1 MATSLAYTNSIDVTD
16 AAEFIPTVW
25 SDDVVAAY
33 KKNRVLANLF
43 GAINHQGKKGQV
55 INIPSPSRG
64 SANAK
69 SANNVVTLNAF
80 TATGIDV
87 TINKHYEFS
96 FVVEDIAELQA
107 LSSLRSFYT
116 DDAGYQL
123 ALQVDSDLR
132 DLAATWNGGTAYSGA
147 VIGGDG
153 STAWSA
159 STTGNGSALTDAG
172 IRRMIQTF
180 DDNDVPG
187 RDRYFVIPPVTKR
200 TLLGLAR
207 FTEQAFTGE
216 QGAGNAIRNGY
227 VGDLYGSSVY
237 VTSNLKSIESADS
250 TDYRVGLF
258 FHKSVGV
265 LATQQSV
272 RTQAQYKQEALGTLV
287 TADTVYGVANLRPT
301 TAGLPFVVPA

>member
-80 TATGIDV
+80 SATGIDV

>member
-1 MATSLAYTNSIDVTD
+1 MATSLAYSNSIDVTD

-43 GAINHQGKKGQV
+43 GAINHSGKKGQV

-64 SANAK
+64 AANAK

-80 TATGIDV
+80 SATGIDV

-107 LSSLRSFYT
+107 LSSLRAFYT

-123 ALQVDSDLR
+123 ALQVDTDLR

-153 STAWSA
+153 STAWDA
-159 STTGNGSALTDAG
+159 TTTGNGSALTDAG

-200 TLLGLAR
+200 TLLGIAR

-237 VTSNLKSIESADS
+237 VTSNIKAIESADS
-250 TDYRVGLF
+250 TDYRVGLY